1 MGAPGHVLGYLVS
14 HLWANLTAAGV
25 CSAAVWLKLRA
36 EQEARHVEALVQAAR
51 HHRDH
56 MAQQQ
61 AHHDALVAHVDQ
73 QLTAHH
79 GRVLTIITG
88 EKAGT

>member
-1 MGAPGHVLGYLVS
+1 MGVRVLGYLVS
-14 HLWANLTAAGV
+14 HLWANLTAAGI

-51 HHRDH
+51 HHRDQ

-61 AHHDALVAHVDQ
+61 ACHDALIAHIGQ
-73 QLTAHH
+73 ALTDHH
-79 GRVLTIITG
+79 GKVLTIVSG